1 MAVFYIGHSVGLEAS
16 DLYELAVAMPK
27 PVELSPLSLMKID
40 ESVRY
45 LDNLIS
51 EGAEIYGITTGFGP
65 LVKYSSGKTKNSSH
79 HGQGL
84 INHLMAGVGNHAPEE
99 IVMAAIINRVHTLAQ
114 GKSAVRKEFLAWV
127 LANLQNGLVPL
138 VPQIGSLGASGD
150 LVPMSHILQSLLGNG
165 KLLKGDST
173 LLTKFEPTA
182 RESLGFVNGIPLSTA
197 YAIFA
202 LEESSRTLTT
212 HLELIAHLYS
222 YLNINDE
229 HISNSIQTAKK
240 HRGQIF
246 VAETIRNIMREIP
259 NNSTHPQNLQEVY
272 SIRCVPQVL
281 GAVYDSFEQ
290 ARATLTDELN
300 SVDDN
305 PIFEGTDV
313 FHGGNFFGQHVA
325 FASDQVNA
333 AVTQLAILAERQI
346 ADLIDPEISHSK
358 PMLVNQVGANSGLAG
373 AQIVATS
380 IVAEMRS
387 QANLHS
393 TFSISSNGRN
403 QDIVPMAMLAARKA
417 YDNSQL
423 AKKVI
428 AILGIALKQ
437 YSHIE
442 QLTDTKLP
450 KWLAEFKG
458 FDQDVPLDEFIELA
472 CANLISHHNSSS
484 TEIAAT

>member
-1 MAVFYIGHSVGLEAS
+1 MAAFYIGYSVGLEAS
-16 DLYELAVAMPK
+16 DLYELVWAMPK

-40 ESVRY
+40 ESVKH

-84 INHLMAGVGNHAPEE
+84 INHLMAGVGNHVPEE
-99 IVMAAIINRVHTLAQ
+99 IVTAAIINRAHTLAQ
-114 GKSAVRKEFLAWV
+114 GKSAVRKEFLTWV
-127 LANLQNGLVPL
+127 LANLHNGLVPL

-202 LEESSRTLTT
+202 LEESARTLTA

-222 YLNINDE
+222 YLNTNAE
-229 HISNSIQTAKK
+229 HVSNSIQRAKK

-246 VAETIRNIMREIP
+246 VAKTIRNIMQEIP
-259 NNSTHPQNLQEVY
+259 NNSTHLQNLQEVY

-305 PIFEGTDV
+305 PVFEGADV

-325 FASDQVNA
+325 FASDQINA

-346 ADLIDPEISHSK
+346 ADLVDPEISHSE

-373 AQIVATS
+373 AQIVATA

-423 AKKVI
+423 AKKVM

-450 KWLAEFKG
+450 KWLSEFKG

-472 CANLISHHNSSS
+472 CANLISHHSNS
-484 TEIAAT
+484 TEIAAK

>member
-1 MAVFYIGHSVGLEAS
+1 MASFYIGYSVGLEAS
-16 DLYELAVAMPK
+16 DLYELVGAMPK

-40 ESVRY
+40 ESVKH

-84 INHLMAGVGNHAPEE
+84 INHLMAGVGNHVPEE
-99 IVMAAIINRVHTLAQ
+99 IVTAAIINRIHTLAQ
-114 GKSAVRKEFLAWV
+114 GKSAVRKEFLTWI
-127 LANLQNGLVPL
+127 LTNLHNGLVPL

-202 LEESSRTLTT
+202 LEESSRTLTA

-222 YLNINDE
+222 YLNINAE
-229 HISNSIQTAKK
+229 HVSNSIQMAKK

-246 VAETIRNIMREIP
+246 VAETIRNIMQEIP
-259 NNSTHPQNLQEVY
+259 NNSTHLQNLQEVY

-305 PIFEGTDV
+305 PIFENADV

-325 FASDQVNA
+325 FASDQINA

-346 ADLIDPEISHSK
+346 ADLVDPEISHSE

-373 AQIVATS
+373 AQIVATA

-423 AKKVI
+423 AKKVM

-450 KWLAEFKG
+450 KWLSEFKG

-472 CANLISHHNSSS
+472 CANLISHDSSS
-484 TEIAAT
+484 TEIAAK